1 MSEPWENKT
10 LSRALWR
17 RWTMGEKRT
26 DGGAPG
32 EMPVDELT
40 LAAYAEG
47 RLDAADDDEVAAFL
61 GQHPELADDVA
72 TARQLAAGD
81 VTGSASDPELASVI
95 ARASALVPA
104 TDDRIIAFRPM
115 TTTRR
120 VESNWTFAARWTALA
135 ASFAMVSYLGFAL
148 GSDASYSLAALDQPA
163 SAALGD
169 EVLDPPTGFLGT
181 LGELS
186 GT

>member
-1 MSEPWENKT
+1 MSEPWENKA

-17 RWTMGEKRT
+17 RWTMGEERT
-26 DGGAPG
+26 DAGAAGGI
-32 EMPVDELT
+32 PVDELT

-47 RLDAADDDEVAAFL
+47 RLDAADDDEIAAFL
-61 GQHPELADDVA
+61 GHHPELADDVA
-72 TARQLAAGD
+72 VARQLTAGD
-81 VTGSASDPELASVI
+81 VAGGAADPELASVI
-95 ARASALVPA
+95 ARACALVPA
-104 TDDRIIAFRPM
+104 TDDRVIAFRPAV
-115 TTTRR
+115 TRR

-148 GSDASYSLAALDQPA
+148 GSDASYSLAALDQSA
-163 SAALGD
+163 SVAVGD
-169 EVLDPPTGFLGT
+169 EVLDPPTGFLGA